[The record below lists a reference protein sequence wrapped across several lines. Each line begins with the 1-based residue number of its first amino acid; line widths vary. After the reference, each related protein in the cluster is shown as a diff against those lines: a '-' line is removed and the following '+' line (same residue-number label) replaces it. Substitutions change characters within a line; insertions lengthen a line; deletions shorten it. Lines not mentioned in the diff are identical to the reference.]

1 MTPTAAPIAAPIA
14 APAEPDIE
22 QPLAP
27 DYGPN
32 NRDLPD
38 QLKEAI
44 LSVTKEAQTQEK
56 YLRRQ
61 ELLQDAEHRL
71 YDMGIQH
78 IYCKSG
84 SDYWTQAIPGASFT
98 DSDGINDSWSDYIDD
113 YDIFHPFALIQ
124 VAKLSEN
131 MPGIDFQPLDPNN
144 PDDLEAATAAE
155 GMRHEFDR
163 NNDVKELQKSIIYH
177 LQMGGRAL
185 MWTHKS
191 DSEEDFDDSG
201 PKEGVTAKV
210 YGCVEHKVPI
220 FANCQK
226 EYWYAII
233 YDDPDIRRAKTK
245 YSWIAKKI
253 SAGETCLSENEYERI
268 TRLGVLQGAQGSA
281 AGFRIGDSIAHLV
294 SRGNVW
300 LRLEAFQA
308 CDEAFVDEN
317 GQSVMVDGDD
327 GEQRAQNVKEKLAE
341 VFPDGVHAVI
351 VGKQYAESFN
361 ESMDDR
367 LSIAHAY
374 VGKGQ
379 SRMPMMKSM
388 VVVQDRF
395 NSAMNYSA
403 ENFDYGAPSIWV
415 SASAQ
420 EYAAITKQKSEPWA
434 FRNLKD
440 LAAGEKISDKIFREP
455 NADLPATFQKYIEFI
470 YGALPQFQLAVP
482 PSIWGEAMQDQQTA
496 SGYQLAASQA
506 MGILGVYW
514 TVETQMLARMYYHNC
529 LVIKNDENYPDQ
541 LTVPVP
547 GAKSMIVRKASLN
560 KGNFRCFPDTES
572 GFPETTIAKR
582 TTLAGVTTQL
592 AQSPLALQIFGSP
605 DNVSFMLREYGLT
618 EMVIPEAL
626 SREKQLREIET
637 LLSQSPKLPPPLAV
651 ALQNGVPVPD
661 ILQAGKALAAQIDK
675 EAMINH
681 AAQTIAAAP
690 QGGPPPPMPPPT
702 DPSQL
707 MKSSV
712 PVWES
717 DYHTWES
724 KKCRDWLSSDER
736 HTEESIGRP
745 DPVTGELKPNM
756 AGILNVFLHMKEHD
770 AFALME
776 PPNPM
781 VTGVMPAPNVA
792 SVPKPLPPPTPQ
804 QPGAAPVPQP
814 TM

>member
-1 MTPTAAPIAAPIA
+1 MIPTEAPLDAAN
-14 APAEPDIE
+14 E
-22 QPLAP
+22 QQSVAP

-32 NRDLPD
+32 FRNLPD

-44 LSVTKEAQTQEK
+44 LSVVRDLQQQEK

-61 ELLQDAEHRL
+61 ELLQDAQHRF
-71 YDMGIQH
+71 YDMGVQH
-78 IYCKSG
+78 IWQGRDNC
-84 SDYWTQAIPGASFT
+84 WMQATPGASFT
-98 DSDGINDSWSDYIDD
+98 DADGISDDWSDYIDD

-163 NNDVKELQKSIIYH
+163 NNDVKEIQKSIIYH

-185 MWTHKS
+185 LWTHKS
-191 DSEEDFDDSG
+191 DSEEDFDDAG

-220 FANCQK
+220 FANSQK

-245 YSWIAKKI
+245 YPWIAKKI
-253 SAGETCLSENEYERI
+253 AAGETCLSENEYERI

-281 AGFRIGDSIAHLV
+281 YGFRIGDSIAHLV

-308 CDEAFVDEN
+308 CDEAFVDED
-317 GQSVMVDGDD
+317 GQTVMVEVKDDD
-327 GEQRAQNVKEKLAE
+327 GEPITRAQNVKEKLAE

-351 VGKQYAESFN
+351 VGKQYAESWN

-367 LSIAHAY
+367 LSVAHAY

-403 ENFDYGAPSIWV
+403 ENFDYGAPSTWV
-415 SASAQ
+415 SASTT
-420 EYAAITKQKSEPWA
+420 EYAAITKQKSQPWA
-434 FRNLKD
+434 FRQMKELG
-440 LAAGEKISDKIFREP
+440 AGEKLSDRIYREGSP
-455 NADLPATFQKYIEFI
+455 DLPLTFQKYLEFI

-482 PSIWGEAMQDQQTA
+482 PSIWGEAMKDQQTS

-514 TVETQMLARMYYHNC
+514 MVETQMLAKMYYHNC

-560 KGNFRCFPDTES
+560 KGNFRCYPDTDS

-605 DNVSFMLREYGLT
+605 DNISFMLREYGLT

-637 LLSQSPKLPPPLAV
+637 LLSQSPKLPPPLA
-651 ALQNGVPVPD
+651 AMLQAGLPVPD
-661 ILQAGKALAAQIDK
+661 ILQAGKALAAMMDQ

-681 AAQTIAAAP
+681 AAQTIAATAK
-690 QGGPPPPMPPPT
+690 GGPPPPPPVPV

-717 DYHTWES
+717 DYHTWEG

-745 DPVTGELKPNM
+745 DPMTGELKPNM
-756 AGILNVFLHMKEHD
+756 AGILNVFLHMKGHD

-804 QPGAAPVPQP
+804 QPGAAPVPQA